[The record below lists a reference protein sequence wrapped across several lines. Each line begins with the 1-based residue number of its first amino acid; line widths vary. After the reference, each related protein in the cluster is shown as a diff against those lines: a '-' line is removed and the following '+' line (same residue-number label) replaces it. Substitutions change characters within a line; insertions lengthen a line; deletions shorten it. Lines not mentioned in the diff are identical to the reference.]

1 MGNVSKFLKKL
12 QEETYQV
19 VKEEES
25 KDLAKEDSLSLIA
38 EFVKD
43 VKKQFKKKEDRIE
56 ILKSAAK
63 TLDFYID
70 EIEEGDDDF
79 GSSMGDTS
87 SDFDTNDDS
96 DDDDEDIDIEPEKDT
111 EEGF

>member
-1 MGNVSKFLKKL
+1 MGNMSNFLKKL
-12 QEETYQV
+12 EEETYQV

-25 KDLAKEDSLSLIA
+25 KDLAKEDALSLIA

-43 VKKQFKKKEDRIE
+43 VKKQFKKKEDRVE

-70 EIEEGDDDF
+70 EIEEEEPDDFEMGMGSSSMDFDDD
-79 GSSMGDTS
+79 SE
-87 SDFDTNDDS
+87 
-96 DDDDEDIDIEPEKDT
+96 DDDDIDDET
-111 EEGF
+111 EEEM